1 MRLADHRRMN
11 TDAKNAMSHLRDDQL
26 QAIEKRLADRET
38 ELRQRVLDAKA
49 EQAERPSAQ
58 GPQVEDLGEGGEE
71 RFRTGIE
78 HVEMLRDQEELTDIA
93 AARERIAAGSY
104 GECVDCGQDIRVER
118 LNAQPTA
125 IRCVGC
131 QEAYEKKHGS
141 TLRYSS

>member
-1 MRLADHRRMN
+1 MN
-11 TDAKNAMSHLRDDQL
+11 TDAKTTMSHLRDDQL

-93 AARERIAAGSY
+93 AVRERIAAGTY
-104 GECVDCGQDIRVER
+104 GECVDCGQEIRFER

-131 QEAYEKKHGS
+131 QEIYEKKHGS

>member
-1 MRLADHRRMN
+1 MN

>member
-1 MRLADHRRMN
+1 MRLAAHGRMN

-104 GECVDCGQDIRVER
+104 GDCVDCGQEIRVER
-118 LNAQPTA
+118 LHAQPTA
-125 IRCVGC
+125 IRCVAC
-131 QEAYEKKHGS
+131 QETYEKKHGS